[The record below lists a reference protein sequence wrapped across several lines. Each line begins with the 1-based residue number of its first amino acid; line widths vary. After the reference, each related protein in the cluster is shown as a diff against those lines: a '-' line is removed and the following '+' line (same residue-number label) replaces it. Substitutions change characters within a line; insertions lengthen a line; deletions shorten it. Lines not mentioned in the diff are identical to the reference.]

1 MMLNVHQTDRR
12 DDRHKSARFAYPIS
26 KKKGGGA
33 MRFHNINIRNILSEA
48 LNYGGIIVDVRTSEE
63 FAKSHIPMAI
73 NLPLEE
79 IQAGNISL
87 PKGKVIL
94 VYCANGGGSTL
105 AAKILTEKGY
115 KVINTI
121 GGISG
126 YRGALTKTG
135 IK

>member
-1 MMLNVHQTDRR
+1 
-12 DDRHKSARFAYPIS
+12 
-26 KKKGGGA
+26 
-33 MRFHNINIRNILSEA
+33 MRFHNINIRNILREA

-94 VYCANGGGSTL
+94 VYCA
-105 AAKILTEKGY
+105 
-115 KVINTI
+115 
-121 GGISG
+121 
-126 YRGALTKTG
+126 TG
-135 IK
+135 RQHTGCKNIDRERV

>member
-1 MMLNVHQTDRR
+1 M
-12 DDRHKSARFAYPIS
+12 S

-94 VYCANGGGSTL
+94 VYCENGGASTL
-105 AAKILTEKGY
+105 AARILTDKGY
-115 KVINTI
+115 KVINTV

-126 YRGALTKTG
+126 YRGALTRQKR
-135 IK
+135 

>member
-1 MMLNVHQTDRR
+1 
-12 DDRHKSARFAYPIS
+12 
-26 KKKGGGA
+26 

-94 VYCANGGGSTL
+94 VYCANG
-105 AAKILTEKGY
+105 
-115 KVINTI
+115 
-121 GGISG
+121 
-126 YRGALTKTG
+126 RQHTG
-135 IK
+135 CKNIDRERV

>member
-1 MMLNVHQTDRR
+1 
-12 DDRHKSARFAYPIS
+12 
-26 KKKGGGA
+26 

-87 PKGKVIL
+87 PKG
-94 VYCANGGGSTL
+94 GGSTL

-115 KVINTI
+115 KVINTV

-126 YRGALTKTG
+126 YRGALTKTRH
-135 IK
+135 

>member
-1 MMLNVHQTDRR
+1 
-12 DDRHKSARFAYPIS
+12 
-26 KKKGGGA
+26 

-87 PKGKVIL
+87 PKGFPFRPAL
-94 VYCANGGGSTL
+94 V
-105 AAKILTEKGY
+105 
-115 KVINTI
+115 
-121 GGISG
+121 GGILKDECRAVLADFFRTLRS
-126 YRGALTKTG
+126 
-135 IK
+135 